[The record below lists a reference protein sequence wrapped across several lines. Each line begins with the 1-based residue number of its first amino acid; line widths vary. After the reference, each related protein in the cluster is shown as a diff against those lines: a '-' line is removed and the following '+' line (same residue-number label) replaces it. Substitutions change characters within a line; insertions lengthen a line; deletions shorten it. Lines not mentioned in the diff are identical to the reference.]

1 MSEVNLDAL
10 IEQLQQSTEQQ
21 AGTQVSIEALVEQL
35 EKGYTPPAAAAPE
48 ANSYFVGPA
57 DDTRGIVEKTTD
69 YMTGGR
75 REFEDLS
82 LMPKLNLP
90 LEKAARL
97 TGLLATTSSDDRLMS
112 GVSEIIPGAQFDKD
126 KYNNLIVVAPIYDDA
141 GNPTE
146 RRTKFYPNPE
156 GFQLVNAMQVAG
168 VASLAN
174 PIVGTLK
181 RLGMGANSLL
191 TAATAGGIEAGLI
204 EGASSELSN
213 DNYQKLDPVLGAGG
227 GALGQKAF
235 QFLSFLKRAYLTR
248 PPAVMDQ
255 YGNFTPSIL
264 KMINDLGLDPS
275 EVSQTLARNIAKEV
289 DTALEPGAVASVAA
303 AQSLPVPVNLTRGD
317 ASGVAGQQLIEDQML
332 KGGFGENAGRTMQ
345 TNRDLQQVQLRGN
358 IDEIQGSLGGPA
370 VTAQGQGGAAA
381 QEVLGNL
388 RASESAVADDLYT
401 AARRT
406 GAAYLDTGPGSI
418 SDELAA
424 AVRGTL
430 RDFPADQAPGTHAR
444 VADMMAALDESGSV
458 ADLLTIRRQLVNTG
472 VKGTPDSAAAGQINQ
487 VLDSYLEKAVDD
499 VLMSGDEAAI
509 SATMKAIRNY
519 KQFASRWKRPGGILP
534 KLTERV
540 EADGSMRFKLAPE
553 AVTNYLFGSS
563 GSGLASKAALAR
575 DMQTLKNNLPKE
587 QFDMLRQEAFLMIS
601 RGAQQGV
608 DNTGNTAVSGA
619 MFQKAWNKMRDQ
631 NPELLNTLFTKDER
645 RLIGQFA
652 SVAARVTGGAKNTS
666 NSATSAS
673 NMIGKLGLMLGNST
687 MLKWASRMPIVNGL
701 RNSMYG
707 STAAENAFKLPIVRK
722 ANPMAIGGGA
732 ASASSGEGGDQI
744 LEEYRQMVGPRISR

>member
-1 MSEVNLDAL
+1 MSEVDLNAL
-10 IEQLQQSTEQQ
+10 IEQLQQSTQQQ

-48 ANSYFVGPA
+48 ANSYFVDPA

-69 YMTGGR
+69 FMTGGR

-90 LEKAARL
+90 LEKAAKL

-112 GVSEIIPGAQFDKD
+112 GVSQIIPGAQFDKD

-181 RLGMGANSLL
+181 RLGMGANSML

-204 EGASSELSN
+204 EGISSELSD

-227 GALGQKAF
+227 GAAGQKAF

-303 AQSLPVPVNLTRGD
+303 AQSLPVPVSLTRGD
-317 ASGVAGQQLIEDQML
+317 ASGSAGQQLIEDQML
-332 KGGFGENAGRTMQ
+332 KGGFGETAGRTMQ

-388 RASESAVADDLYT
+388 RAAESAVADDLYT

-444 VADMMAALDESGSV
+444 VADMMAALNESGSV

-472 VKGTPDSAAAGQINQ
+472 AKGTPDSAAAGQINQ

-645 RLIGQFA
+645 KLIGQFA

-701 RNSMYG
+701 RNNMYG

-722 ANPMAIGGGA
+722 ANPLAIGGGA
-732 ASASSGEGGDQI
+732 ASASSGVGGDQI